1 VRLARRIERGAL
13 SSVAVGPGAILLAV
27 LVGAWLGHALEYV
40 RVWGTRDFGGVVSR
54 SLHAYMGP
62 VGLVLLLAGV
72 VATASTS
79 LVAAELELSLARL
92 RRALLTGRGEGEPD
106 EALPAPT
113 IVRFATLAGLLWLS
127 QVPIY
132 LIQEN
137 IEARVAHLPP
147 PGWGALSGRHVLAPL
162 VHLAVAVAVAGVL
175 YLTRRRVTHLARRVR
190 EVAALLASF
199 PRPVASVSGLRAGVR
214 WWTPAERWGKQS
226 WCRPPPVLVAPR

>member
-1 VRLARRIERGAL
+1 M
-13 SSVAVGPGAILLAV
+13 LLAI
-27 LVGAWLGHALEYV
+27 LVGAGLGHALEYV
-40 RVWGTRDFGGVVSR
+40 RVWGTRGFGGVVSR

-79 LVAAELELSLARL
+79 LLAAELELRLARL
-92 RRALLTGRGEGEPD
+92 RRALLSGPGEGEPGV
-106 EALPAPT
+106 ALPAPAV
-113 IVRFATLAGLLWLS
+113 IRFSTLAGLLWLS

-137 IEARVAHLPP
+137 IEARVAHLTP
-147 PGWGALSGRHVLAPL
+147 PGFGALSGRHLLAPL

-190 EVAALLASF
+190 EVGALLASF
-199 PRPVASVSGLRAGVR
+199 PRPAASVPRLRA
-214 WWTPAERWGKQS
+214 
-226 WCRPPPVLVAPR
+226 